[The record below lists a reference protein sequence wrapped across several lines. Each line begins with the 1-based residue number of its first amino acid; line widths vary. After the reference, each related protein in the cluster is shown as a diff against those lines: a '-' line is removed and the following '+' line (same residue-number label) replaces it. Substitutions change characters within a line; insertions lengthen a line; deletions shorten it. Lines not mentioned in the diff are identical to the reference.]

1 MIILIFLIVIS
12 CNNDDSEM
20 ENSNVDNDITNI
32 DIININ
38 IATSDMTPE
47 EITVVKLPQRSG
59 SRPETTTDIPHVQV
73 GVELVFE
80 VNEELIRRVFSIP
93 GIENRVSVV
102 GGTHGLWT
110 AEEVIVFKPQFI
122 GGREFGHIHDD
133 GSLHI
138 FLEPSRS
145 IEAVETCWAIYHPFA
160 EQGQVGWD
168 GFVML
173 YTPQSLD
180 ELDWTFQ
187 LIVDGYNYV
196 TGQNL
201 LATDYY

>member
-1 MIILIFLIVIS
+1 MIFLIVIS

-20 ENSNVDNDITNI
+20 ENSNVDNDIADIN
-32 DIININ
+32 IINM
-38 IATSDMTPE
+38 ATNDMTPK
-47 EITVVKLPQRSG
+47 EITVVNLPKRSVT
-59 SRPETTTDIPHVQV
+59 RPETTTEIPHVQI
-73 GVELVFE
+73 GVEPVSE
-80 VNEELIRRVFSIP
+80 VNEELIRRVFSVP
-93 GIENRVSVV
+93 GIEKQVSVV
-102 GGTHGLWT
+102 GYTRGLWI

-122 GGREFGHIHDD
+122 GGREFGHIHED

-145 IEAVETCWAIYHPFA
+145 IEAVETCWAIFHPFVI
-160 EQGQVGWD
+160 EGRSGWD

-173 YTPQSLD
+173 YTPQSID

-187 LIVDGYNYV
+187 LIIDAFNYV

-201 LATDYY
+201 IATDYY